1 MGGSAKKVVKKVAD
15 QTGYTG
21 SDLDKAGQKV
31 EKTTSQVVEKVKEEG
46 GKIASGD
53 VNLKRAVSGTMAG
66 AESTFKKSDLGV
78 KAAEFQNY
86 VMERFG
92 KGKKD
97 DDDDDTPGASAT
109 VGQSAT
115 MGQGA
120 TEGMKAGA
128 NLASGRDRVR
138 QNKRKLRATK
148 TA

>member
-1 MGGSAKKVVKKVAD
+1 MGGSTKKAQKYVAD
-15 QTGYTG
+15 RTGYSG
-21 SDLDKAGQKV
+21 SDAEKAANKV
-31 EKTTSQVVEKVKEEG
+31 TEEGSKVTEKIKEEG

-86 VMERFG
+86 VMERLG
-92 KGKKD
+92 RGKKN
-97 DDDDDTPGASAT
+97 DDDDTPGASAT

>member
-1 MGGSAKKVVKKVAD
+1 MGGSTKKAQKYVAD
-15 QTGYTG
+15 RTGYSG
-21 SDLDKAGQKV
+21 SDAEKAANKV
-31 EKTTSQVVEKVKEEG
+31 TEEGSKVVEKAKEEG
-46 GKIASGD
+46 TKIAKGD
-53 VNLKRAVSGTMAG
+53 VNLKRAVSGTMSG

-97 DDDDDTPGASAT
+97 DDDDTPGASAT

-115 MGQGA
+115 IGQGA

-128 NLASGRDRVR
+128 NLASSRQQTR